1 MKKEGKLEEKILRVD
16 PLRDNKGRYIPYC
29 DFRFHQGI
37 CLKPYI
43 CEQRCCTHYQK
54 LYIN

>member
-16 PLRDNKGRYIPYC
+16 PLIDNKGRYIPYC

-43 CEQRCCTHYQK
+43 CEQRYCTHYQR
-54 LYIN
+54 LYIH